1 VPWAALVA
9 LVLFGAGDRAFW
21 RSERVMA
28 VAHRYTPRGDQ
39 GDPLVVDAQ
48 LFALPRSGSPLIAL
62 LGSSQVREGL
72 DCATFE
78 RALPGRP
85 CLSLAIS
92 GGTPLD
98 ALYIQG
104 QLGDRP
110 RTTLLAL
117 FPKLMH
123 MGPKAP
129 FSDTTTALVALGA
142 GAPWALG
149 PTTWGP
155 MGFGWLQQRSPTL
168 RYKDAVW
175 ALWQQVRS
183 DPRAHWRLARP
194 PVPEQ
199 LLAQSSRQPEQ
210 YFVNRIGVLDRDTRL
225 GPSTRLQHAAV
236 ERFLAREHAEG
247 RRPFVVDFPTHPGY
261 PSTLPGDVRADY
273 AALLAR
279 LQSRD
284 DVRFVGS
291 GELPVLG
298 GDDFLD
304 FMHLGPRGRA
314 LVSARLAEIL
324 AREDATFP

>member
-1 VPWAALVA
+1 
-9 LVLFGAGDRAFW
+9 VLFCVSERAFW
-21 RSERVMA
+21 RGARVMA
-28 VAHRYTPRGDQ
+28 VAQRYTPRGDQ

-48 LFALPRSGSPLIAL
+48 LRALPRSASPLVAL
-62 LGSSQVREGL
+62 MGSSQVREGL
-72 DCATFE
+72 DCTAFE

-85 CLSLAIS
+85 CRSLAIS

-104 QLGDRP
+104 RLGTRP
-110 RTTLLAL
+110 RTTVLAL

-129 FSDTTTALVALGA
+129 FSDTATARVALGA

-149 PTTWGP
+149 STTWGP
-155 MGFGWLQQRSPTL
+155 IAFGWLQQRSPTL

-175 ALWQQVRS
+175 ALWQQVRE
-183 DPRAHWRLARP
+183 DLRAHGRLARE

-199 LLAQSSRQPEQ
+199 LLAEASRQPEQ
-210 YFVNRIGVLDRDTRL
+210 YFANRIGVLDRDTRL
-225 GPSTRLQHAAV
+225 GPSTRLQHGAIL
-236 ERFLAREHAEG
+236 RFLERERDAG

-279 LQSRD
+279 LRSRD

-291 GELPVLG
+291 EELPVLG

-324 AREDATFP
+324 ATEDATTR